1 MDVYVYALDS
11 TAGLC
16 NTHLIGGLDT
26 QWARYEVTSDE
37 DASLLNLRRAGGTS
51 LLCSAR
57 THSRPDVAAPVRE
70 TRGYATPKVV
80 LVEWAQVER
89 LRLVQP
95 MLSDAGRVPRVLMSD
110 LDKIRVAA
118 AAAAA
123 RIVAGCEHTLIDDG
137 DDWITGAYAGAACEH
152 CVEAALV
159 NLYQGVMRAK
169 AQKTNEDFERE
180 RDNVFK
186 YPSDH

>member
-1 MDVYVYALDS
+1 MTAQQGYAIL
-11 TAGLC
+11 TFV
-16 NTHLIGGLDT
+16 GGLDT
-26 QWARYEVTSDE
+26 QWARYEV
-37 DASLLNLRRAGGTS
+37 RA
-51 LLCSAR
+51 
-57 THSRPDVAAPVRE
+57 V
-70 TRGYATPKVV
+70 
-80 LVEWAQVER
+80 
-89 LRLVQP
+89 
-95 MLSDAGRVPRVLMSD
+95 SD
-110 LDKIRVAA
+110 LDKIKVAA
-118 AAAAA
+118 ADAAA

-159 NLYQGVMRAK
+159 NFYQGVMRAK